1 MPSAITAAAAQ
12 IRQARRLIRASAV
25 LFGLAGLAGLSLGAV
40 AFAARAVTPAPS
52 AERGA
57 ALFAAHCASC
67 HASRLGAAPNIGPNL
82 FRVVGRR
89 SGSEP
94 DYRYSASLKTG
105 SLIWTATTLDLY
117 LADPKEKAP
126 AGRMPHPGLK
136 LDSERA
142 DVIAYLETL
151 R

>member
-1 MPSAITAAAAQ
+1 MRDAIASAALQ
-12 IRQARRLIRASAV
+12 LRRARRLLWASTALLCV
-25 LFGLAGLAGLSLGAV
+25 ASLGAGAA
-40 AFAARAVTPAPS
+40 AFAGAAPS
-52 AERGA
+52 PSVEHGA
-57 ALFAAHCASC
+57 ALFAAHCAAC
-67 HASRLGAAPNIGPNL
+67 HASTANAAPNIGPSL

-89 SGSEP
+89 AGSEP
-94 DYRYSASLKTG
+94 GYRYSTSLKAG
-105 SLIWTATTLDLY
+105 ALVWSPTTLDLY

-126 AGRMPHPGLK
+126 MGRMPHPGLR

>member
-1 MPSAITAAAAQ
+1 MRDAIASAAGQ
-12 IRQARRLIRASAV
+12 IRSARRLLVASAA
-25 LFGLAGLAGLSLGAV
+25 LFAVSGVGLGAT
-40 AFAARAVTPAPS
+40 AFAGKPVAPAPS

-67 HASRLGAAPNIGPNL
+67 HASKLGAAPNIGPNL
-82 FRVVGRR
+82 FRVMGRR
-89 SGSEP
+89 AGTEP
-94 DYRYSASLKTG
+94 DYHYSASLKSG
-105 SLIWTATTLDLY
+105 ALIWTETTLDLY

-142 DVIAYLETL
+142 DVIAYLQTL

>member
-1 MPSAITAAAAQ
+1 MRHAITAAAVQ
-12 IRQARRLIRASAV
+12 IRRAQRLLWASTA
-25 LFGLAGLAGLSLGAV
+25 LLCAASLGAGAA
-40 AFAARAVTPAPS
+40 AFAGAGVTPSPS
-52 AERGA
+52 VERGG
-57 ALFAAHCASC
+57 ALFAAHCAAC
-67 HASRLGAAPNIGPNL
+67 HGSTANAAPNIGPNL

-89 SGSEP
+89 AGAEP
-94 DYRYSASLKTG
+94 GYRYSASLKTG
-105 SLIWTATTLDLY
+105 GIIWSPTTLDLY

-126 AGRMPHPGLK
+126 MGRMPHPGLR